1 MLVLTRKVGEAIII
15 GDEVTVMI
23 LGVRGNV
30 IRVGIDAPKKIPV
43 HRQEIQDR
51 MRKERQ
57 SSQAPA
63 SVAVQLEST

>member
-1 MLVLTRKVGEAIII
+1 MLVLTRKVGEAIMI

-30 IRVGIDAPKKIPV
+30 IRVGIDAPKKIAV

-51 MRKERQ
+51 MRKKRQ
-57 SSQAPA
+57 GSQAA
-63 SVAVQLEST
+63 SEAAQLEST